1 MPALFVY
8 TLLASLTLAL
18 LYTVYW
24 FFLRRTSFHQLNRYI
39 LLGIA
44 AASLLLPLAAR
55 FIPDPVQFVPI
66 GHITAHGY
74 LNITRPE
81 HPLTPSSKPLIPTL
95 PKPDS
100 IITPADIFI
109 AVYLPGVLFFILRTL

>member
-8 TLLASLTLAL
+8 ALLASLTLAL

-66 GHITAHGY
+66 GHITAEGY
-74 LNITRPE
+74 LKITQPE
-81 HPLTPSSKPLIPTL
+81 TPPNLPSKPLPPTL
-95 PKPDS
+95 PNPH
-100 IITPADIFI
+100 P
-109 AVYLPGVLFFILRTL
+109 